1 MRTRLLRVVLGFS
14 CLLPLATMT
23 SPTKA
28 QGKDALA
35 EALYKS
41 ALDLMEQGKDAEAC
55 PKLKQS
61 QEIDPAV
68 GTLLYLG
75 LCYERVGKT
84 ASAWAVYRAAG
95 EASRKANQPERREI
109 AMERASKLEP
119 ALSTLTILM
128 PGERAPGL
136 EINLD
141 GSPIGATAIGVPMPV
156 DPGHHFVEVT
166 APGYT
171 PVSED
176 VEVNSNGD
184 ARTITL
190 GALAAI
196 NNPASP
202 AQPGLATEPPRSS
215 TESSRDRGAP
225 PMGTQR
231 TLGLVVGGVGIVG
244 LAAGTYFGLHSQSKE
259 DEARSNC
266 VNYPTNCNS
275 AGLAANDDAKSAA
288 GYATAGFIVGG
299 AALLGGILL
308 YATAPS
314 EQPRDAAS
322 LRVDPMV
329 GSSGGGL
336 SLAGRW

>member
-1 MRTRLLRVVLGFS
+1 MRTRILRVVLGFS

-41 ALDLMEQGKDAEAC
+41 ALELMEQGKDAEAC

-136 EINLD
+136 EIILD
-141 GSPIGATAIGVPMPV
+141 GSPIGAAAIGVPMPV

-171 PVSED
+171 PMSENVD
-176 VEVNSNGD
+176 VNGGGD
-184 ARTITL
+184 ARTMTV
-190 GALAAI
+190 GALVAI
-196 NNPASP
+196 NSSASP
-202 AQPGLATEPPRSS
+202 TQPGATTEALPPS
-215 TESSRDRGAP
+215 TESSRDSAP
-225 PMGTQR
+225 STGSQR

-244 LAAGTYFGLHSQSKE
+244 LAAGTYFGLRSQNKE
-259 DEARSNC
+259 DEAKSNC
-266 VNYPTNCNS
+266 INYPTNCS
-275 AGLAANDDAKSAA
+275 SEGLAANDDAKSAA

-308 YATAPS
+308 SATAPS
-314 EQPRDAAS
+314 EEPQDVGS

-329 GSSGGGL
+329 GSNGGGL
-336 SLAGRW
+336 SVAGRW